1 MTTTPQP
8 PPADDSRPT
17 TPASPDAGAPGPA
30 RTGSAG
36 QGPAPGT
43 PGPGG
48 PAPGA
53 PDPGDADPGAPG
65 PVPVL
70 ADAPAAPV
78 RRFWAVRRIPAA
90 VLAAVVLGG
99 AGLLLYDV
107 AAVRAD
113 HTAMAWRTEL
123 ADTLATRPLDST
135 GVVIGAAVA
144 VVLGIW
150 LLLLAATPGLRSVLP
165 MRREH
170 ADVRAG
176 LDREAAALTLRDRA
190 MEVSGVQSVQV
201 RVRRSKATVRAVS
214 HFRALDEVRADVE
227 QALATGVDELGL
239 AHPPVLT
246 VRVARPPKKG

>member
-17 TPASPDAGAPGPA
+17 NPASPDAGAPGPA

-36 QGPAPGT
+36 QGSAPGT

-53 PDPGDADPGAPG
+53 PDPGDAGPGAPG

-90 VLAAVVLGG
+90 LLAAVVLGG
-99 AGLLLYDV
+99 TGLLLYDV

-113 HTAMAWRTEL
+113 HSAMAWRREL
-123 ADTLATRPLDST
+123 ADALATRPLDST

-190 MEVSGVQSVQV
+190 MEVSGVQSVHV

-239 AHPPVLT
+239 AHPPALT